1 MTVKFRNDEQARDA
15 MESAQRDLDNAAYQ
29 TRTALNDYRRATR
42 AALRDPMI
50 PDGGKVYKVGELRK
64 QTTEKLRQ
72 IEQNARA
79 AQGKAKE
86 AAEYLTRDQRTV
98 GEMTRD
104 DQRMRLAWDRA
115 QMMLN
120 AGIPAHEVVTRAADQ
135 GDRLTIEAMEFFAPT
150 YLEADIRGRGG
161 SLNDIGHDTE
171 ALRQALT
178 SAKAATASPAETV
191 LGDLGEQAEAVEM
204 VATRARD
211 EVAGGDPIAALH
223 VDLPDGVGDFS
234 ETVGVARENA
244 ALLNQMGGGDAARR
258 AS

>member
-1 MTVKFRNDEQARDA
+1 MTVKFRNDEQARTA
-15 MESAQRDLDNAAYQ
+15 MEDAQRDLDNAAYQ
-29 TRTALNDYRRATR
+29 TRTALNDYRKATR
-42 AALRDPMI
+42 AALADPMI
-50 PDGGKVYKVGELRK
+50 PDGGKVYKVGQLRQ
-64 QTTEKLRQ
+64 QTTDKLRQ

-79 AQGKAKE
+79 AQGKAKD

-104 DQRMRLAWDRA
+104 DGRMRLAWERA
-115 QMMLN
+115 EMQLK
-120 AGIPAHEVVTRAADQ
+120 AGIPAHEVTRRAADA
-135 GDRLTIEAMEFFAPT
+135 GDRLTVEALDYFGRT
-150 YLEADIRGRGG
+150 YLEADIRGKGG
-161 SLNDIGHDTE
+161 SLSDIGHE
-171 ALRQALT
+171 FGALEQALA
-178 SAKAATASPAETV
+178 SAKAQAAPPALTV
-191 LGDLGEQAEAVEM
+191 LGDLGETAEAVEM

-234 ETVGVARENA
+234 ETVGIARENA